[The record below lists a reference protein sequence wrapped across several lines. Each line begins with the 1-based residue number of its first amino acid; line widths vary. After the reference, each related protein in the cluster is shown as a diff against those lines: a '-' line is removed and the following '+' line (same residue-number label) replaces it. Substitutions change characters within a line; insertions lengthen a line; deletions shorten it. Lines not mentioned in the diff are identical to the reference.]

1 MGGLEVSSTDRKSI
15 GWEGWGFV
23 YDNGGVPSLDY
34 KLFKQQIEEGH
45 TYYAISPSY
54 RRSFAAFANATYSY
68 KARYVLNGTIRYE
81 GTNKLGMSRNSRW
94 LPTWNVSGAW
104 NAHEEGFFREKVDPK
119 CFHTQQPVCHTHL
132 QPTADHQAS
141 PTPHLFI
148 HQEQHGVRRHPT
160 KSLCLSFR
168 HLETQ
173 S

>member
-1 MGGLEVSSTDRKSI
+1 MEQHPHFQCMGGLEVSSTDRKSI

-81 GTNKLGMSRNSRW
+81 GTTSWVCRATHAGCQRGTCQAHGTHTRKASSERKL
-94 LPTWNVSGAW
+94 TQ
-104 NAHEEGFFREKVDPK
+104 K
-119 CFHTQQPVCHTHL
+119 CFHTQQPCVILTYSRQRTIKHL
-132 QPTADHQAS
+132 QRHTYLYIRNGMAS
-141 PTPHLFI
+141 VGIRP
-148 HQEQHGVRRHPT
+148 RAYA
-160 KSLCLSFR
+160 
-168 HLETQ
+168 
-173 S
+173 

>member
-119 CFHTQQPVCHTHL
+119 VLSHATARVSYSL
-132 QPTADHQAS
+132 TADSGPSSISNA
-141 PTPHLFI
+141 TPI
-148 HQEQHGVRRHPT
+148 YTSGT
-160 KSLCLSFR
+160 A
-168 HLETQ
+168 
-173 S
+173 